1 MASNLHEV
9 SDDQLEDLL
18 VQCIETINVV
28 CDRLEQDAL
37 MTHGVRSLVTSSDM
51 LPSFN
56 ELTAENR
63 ENAGTILNAAIAVLV
78 NTQSVRAIQ
87 AEQKRRSNRWN

>member
-37 MTHGVRSLVTSSDM
+37 MTHGVRSLVKASDM
-51 LPSFN
+51 LTCLG
-56 ELTAENR
+56 EITAENR
-63 ENAGTILNAAIAVLV
+63 ENARTILHAAIAVLV

-87 AEQKRRSNRWN
+87 AEQQRRSNRWN